1 MEKTIGKSILVS
13 IIVML
18 IGIGLIVLGF
28 KNINDYNEKKQAYVE
43 VSAKVVDYEYP
54 GMSDEGAYT
63 IYEYTV
69 DGVNYRAKSTV
80 KSTSLPSIG
89 KDKTIMY
96 NPSNPSD
103 VIFIG
108 SSNYIFLIIGV
119 VFAGAGLLL
128 LYRGLNL
135 KKNSAN
141 IKYDNTDINNVTGPN
156 N

>member
-13 IIVML
+13 IILLL
-18 IGIGLIVLGF
+18 IGIGVTVLGF
-28 KNINDYNEKKQAYVE
+28 KNINDYNEKKKTYIE

-96 NPSNPSD
+96 NPSNPND

-108 SSNYIFLIIGV
+108 GSNYIVLVAGF

-128 LYRGLNL
+128 LYRGISL
-135 KKNSAN
+135 KNKSAN
-141 IKYDNTDINNVTGPN
+141 IKYDDTNINNVVGPN
-156 N
+156 S